1 MPLATATSLKIKRL
15 TTLLGVLVS
24 TTSMVACGGG
34 DEGASAPALDSVSLA
49 KTAAL
54 HEYCEVT
61 TPIQVP
67 QPGESGLDYA
77 AWNTWSNGVLTETSG
92 SVYAWG
98 RGETSTL
105 GVLTLHTNYRN
116 YSGVVGSTSIPSG
129 DAAMGVAISDVL
141 PDQAVGCVRSV
152 AHPVFVTNWTG
163 SGWIRTVADVQWYG
177 RETGALPVAD
187 LPGVPRNGFEFAA
200 NFELPAEQGFVNFN
214 VSHSEMPDPSAAR
227 VCQQTAGASGW
238 VCRVPTVHDESSSWS
253 LRLPGVKPGVYVLI

>member
-1 MPLATATSLKIKRL
+1 MPLTADTSSKIKRL
-15 TTLLGVLVS
+15 TTLLGVLMS

-34 DEGASAPALDSVSLA
+34 DELASAVVLDSASLA
-49 KTAAL
+49 KTAIL

-77 AWNTWSNGVLTETSG
+77 AWKTWNNGSLTETSG
-92 SVYAWG
+92 TVYAWG
-98 RGETSTL
+98 RAETNTF
-105 GVLTLHTNYRN
+105 GVLTLQTNYRN
-116 YSGVVGSTSIPSG
+116 YSGAVGSTLSPSG

-163 SGWIRTVADVQWYG
+163 GSWLRTVADVHWYG

-200 NFELPAEQGFVNFN
+200 NFEVPAEQGFVNFN
-214 VSHSEMPDPSAAR
+214 VSRSEMPDPSVAR
-227 VCQQTAGASGW
+227 VCQQASGASSW
-238 VCRVPTVHDESSSWS
+238 VCSVPTAHDTGSSWS